1 MRLEKD
7 REIAI
12 LKDQL
17 RALNATAPASSRF
30 TSDESC
36 PSPHV
41 VVPWIHSITDRG
53 DIQTTRID
61 RHASFHTKQA
71 LAAQSADRCVDVS
84 SLDTPRTAPLSAT
97 TASPPLASPPKTV
110 ASTPLS
116 SPRALAERIAAAL
129 RNPVLSLP
137 YLHSI
142 QFGADLVELSAHVGT
157 ALEREDRCLTLQSP
171 TYVLGDIHGNLS
183 DLKFFADHVWRLGF
197 GLTAG
202 SFLFLGDYV
211 DRGASSLEC
220 VAYLFAHKLLHPEKV
235 FLLRGNHE
243 TRAVNGLEAHYGTSA
258 FLSQCRQRF
267 GHDEGYI
274 VWHQINHAFDR
285 LPLAAA
291 IDKSV
296 FCVHGGIPRPPRT
309 SIGSGGGSDAGAS
322 ASAGMSAM
330 SGGGLYGGLMD
341 AIQRLP
347 RAVSMDVLDKRFYD
361 ASPSLSMVSDLLWG
375 DPVRE
380 DQEATLDTTTGFGRS
395 ASRGG
400 SAVSFGTKAIDAFL
414 SATGMSHILRA
425 HEARADGIGIA
436 KAARV
441 FTIFST
447 SKDHGLG
454 DDATC
459 GCMLVERGRLL
470 AINRSP
476 HFGRQ
481 QQQLMRRRSI
491 ASLLPAAS
499 LVSAQSTASTR
510 GGGSTLATS
519 SRVVASAVASSIAST
534 SAEPPARALLQSQS
548 VVVRAPRRRRQAGTD
563 NDESDSTDDEAPSP
577 PPPARRRALSVSALD
592 DNNQAEDP

>member
-1 MRLEKD
+1 MSQAVLLPATSTHGAEQQQRLAETHVALHDEHKAALCELGSSGSVSGRDGAALSPERMMRLSSCSQQPLSTSKQLHLELEHLREALKTMRLEKD
-7 REIAI
+7 KEIAM

-17 RALNATAPASSRF
+17 TP
-30 TSDESC
+30 
-36 PSPHV
+36 PSP
-41 VVPWIHSITDRG
+41 T
-53 DIQTTRID
+53 
-61 RHASFHTKQA
+61 
-71 LAAQSADRCVDVS
+71 
-84 SLDTPRTAPLSAT
+84 
-97 TASPPLASPPKTV
+97 
-110 ASTPLS
+110 S

-142 QFGADLVELSAHVGT
+142 QFGADLVELSAHVGAT
-157 ALEREDRCLTLQSP
+157 LEKEDRCLSLQSP

-202 SFLFLGDYV
+202 TFLFLGDYV
-211 DRGASSLEC
+211 DRGTSSLEC
-220 VAYLFAHKLLHPEKV
+220 VAYLFAHKVLHPEKL

-243 TRAVNGLEAHYGTSA
+243 TRAVNGLEAHYGAGA
-258 FLSQCRQRF
+258 FLAQCRQRF

-285 LPLAAA
+285 LPLAAT
-291 IDKSV
+291 IDQSV
-296 FCVHGGIPRPPRT
+296 FCVHGGIPRPLRGD
-309 SIGSGGGSDAGAS
+309 SNSS
-322 ASAGMSAM
+322 ALS
-330 SGGGLYGGLMD
+330 

-361 ASPSLSMVSDLLWG
+361 SNPSLAMVSDLLWG

-380 DQEATLDTTTGFGRS
+380 DQESMLDATTGFGRS
-395 ASRGG
+395 ALRGG
-400 SAVSFGTKAIDAFL
+400 SAVSFGTKAIDSFL
-414 SATGMSHILRA
+414 SATGLSHILRA
-425 HEARADGIGIA
+425 HEARVDGVGLA

-441 FTIFST
+441 FTVFST

-481 QQQLMRRRSI
+481 QQLVRRRSI
-491 ASLLPAAS
+491 PSLLPP
-499 LVSAQSTASTR
+499 
-510 GGGSTLATS
+510 
-519 SRVVASAVASSIAST
+519 ASASRGRESTGITSAVPSLRPATTNASIGS
-534 SAEPPARALLQSQS
+534 SAEPTRVPPSQS
-548 VVVRAPRRRRQAGTD
+548 VGATQVVRPPRRRRHSAND
-563 NDESDSTDDEAPSP
+563 DDESDSTDDEAPSP
-577 PPPARRRALSVSALD
+577 PPPPARRRAQSLSALD